1 MPTVQNKIIKR
12 LESKILKLEKEL
24 VAAHNE
30 TDKLQD
36 KFSNYITN
44 VKISMERWK

>member
-1 MPTVQNKIIKR
+1 MSTIQNKIIKR

-24 VAAHNE
+24 VAVKKE
-30 TDKLQD
+30 KDKLQD

-44 VKISMERWK
+44 MKLSLEK